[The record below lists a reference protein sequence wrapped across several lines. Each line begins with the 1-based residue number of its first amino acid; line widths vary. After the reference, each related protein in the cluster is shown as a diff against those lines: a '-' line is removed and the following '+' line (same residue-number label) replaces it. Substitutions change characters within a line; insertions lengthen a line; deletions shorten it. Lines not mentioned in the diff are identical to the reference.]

1 MSLLPAMVVC
11 QLHEES
17 EQGSDWKDVQ
27 LMHESDEVELATSP
41 ALVWKALLADVE
53 ELHPPFHTESDC
65 LHLRAPNWADLL
77 VCSRCRQ
84 RFWWRTRFRIVNFGV
99 ATDSVGS

>member
-53 ELHPPFHTESDC
+53 ELHPPFHTESDPPVSTSEP
-65 LHLRAPNWADLL
+65 LTGLIFLYVVDVDKGSGGRRGSGSSIL
-77 VCSRCRQ
+77 V
-84 RFWWRTRFRIVNFGV
+84 
-99 ATDSVGS
+99 

>member
-27 LMHESDEVELATSP
+27 LMHESD
-41 ALVWKALLADVE
+41 
-53 ELHPPFHTESDC
+53 
-65 LHLRAPNWADLL
+65 LL
-77 VCSRCRQ
+77 VVDVGRGSGGGRGSGSSLSP
-84 RFWWRTRFRIVNFGV
+84 VGV
-99 ATDSVGS
+99 ATGSVGS